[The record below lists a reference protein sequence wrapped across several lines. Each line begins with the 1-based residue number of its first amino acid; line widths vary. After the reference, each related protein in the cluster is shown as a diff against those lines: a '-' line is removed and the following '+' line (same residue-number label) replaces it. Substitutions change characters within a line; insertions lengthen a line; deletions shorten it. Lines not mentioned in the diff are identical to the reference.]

1 MLVCSKCKGTQVQS
15 LVWADANNGIYISD
29 GPEGSENQWCAECEE
44 HVTFEEV
51 EDEDLKD

>member
-1 MLVCSKCKGTQVQS
+1 MLVCSQCKVTQLQS

-29 GPEGSENQWCAECEE
+29 EPEGSENQWCAECEE

-51 EDEDLKD
+51 EVEDLKE